1 MSETSSQTGD
11 GLGGVDRGARDKSV
25 HLDGAEGEVLGE
37 GVAGRDEF
45 GALLNG
51 SSSSGLVRLVHD
63 ESKVLGS
70 EEGGD
75 GGLDGGESLLEPLQR
90 LAQVWSVVQLPVS
103 QRMQSW
109 LSEGVVV

>member
-11 GLGGVDRGARDKSV
+11 GLGGVDRSARDESV

-37 GVAGRDEF
+37 RVAGRDEF

-51 SSSSGLVRLVHD
+51 GSSSGLVRLVHD
-63 ESKVLGS
+63 ESKVFGS

-75 GGLDGGESLLEPLQR
+75 GGFDGGESLLEPLQR
-90 LAQVWSVVQLPVS
+90 LIQVWSVVQLPVS
-103 QRMQSW
+103 ENAK
-109 LSEGVVV
+109 LD